1 MEDKPYKMYIDPK
14 VKMAFMYLEDCLRGT
29 VEFLEA
35 GNSKLSRRVYNFH
48 GFSTTPED
56 LVKEVKK

>member
-1 MEDKPYKMYIDPK
+1 MKDEEYKMYIEPK
-14 VKMAFMYLEDCLRGT
+14 VKMAFMYLDDCLRGT

-35 GNSKLSRRVYNFH
+35 SNSNLSRRVYNFH

-56 LVKEVKK
+56 LTNEIRK